1 MSGRGGFSILRKCQI
16 DKNATRT
23 TTQRRRVFGGCFTRT
38 STNEKVPV
46 WPNGSC
52 HPWRETSIAQNH
64 FSFLFPAYDLISR
77 DRVTS
82 KSLPPATRTA
92 IERPSRLA
100 R

>member
-46 WPNGSC
+46 GPNGSC
-52 HPWRETSIAQNH
+52 HPWPETSIAQNH
-64 FSFLFPAYDLISR
+64 FSFLFLAYDLISR
-77 DRVTS
+77 GRFTR
-82 KSLPPATRTA
+82 KSRPPATRMAT
-92 IERPSRLA
+92 ERPRRL
-100 R
+100 